1 MNHTPIASVVMS
13 DLAVCGPVKSAVAG
27 LLLTAASALA
37 LAQGLPVTPA
47 QRATATQVAQAGVPL
62 SELAPGAPDS
72 HTVKQGDTLWGI
84 SGLFLRSPWRWP
96 ELWGM
101 NMEEVRNPHRIYP
114 GQVLKLDTS
123 SGRAMLRLQAQAGQA
138 EGDFPLVR
146 VSPRTR
152 YESVAEAAIAPVS
165 MQAIGPFLAEML
177 VVDETTLSRA
187 PRIVATESGRVM
199 LSQGD
204 RAYARSLPG
213 AGGEGGLSAE
223 RGQPRQFRVFRN
235 ATPLK
240 DPTTAEVLGYEAQYV
255 GKARLVRGESVQ
267 ESVNADRERQMQV
280 VPATIDI
287 VSTKEELRVGDRLV
301 AEPSSDLPAFVPRA
315 PEEAQAGQIVSVFG
329 SAVHFAAQRSVVVLN
344 RGREHGLEAGHV
356 LSILKDGRVLV
367 DGTDAGRT
375 TIRLPS
381 ERNGLMMVFRTFDRL
396 SYALVLD
403 ITEGVKVGDRFGN
416 P

>member
-381 ERNGLMMVFRTFDRL
+381 ERNGLMMVFRTLDRL

>member
-62 SELAPGAPDS
+62 SELAPGAPES

-223 RGQPRQFRVFRN
+223 RGHPRQFRVFRN

-315 PEEAQAGQIVSVFG
+315 PEAAQAGQIVSVFG

>member
-1 MNHTPIASVVMS
+1 MNHTPIASVVMP

-301 AEPSSDLPAFVPRA
+301 AEPSNDLPAFVPRA
-315 PEEAQAGQIVSVFG
+315 PEAAQAGQIVSVFG

>member
-1 MNHTPIASVVMS
+1 
-13 DLAVCGPVKSAVAG
+13 VKSAVAG

>member
-27 LLLTAASALA
+27 LLLTAASALS

-47 QRATATQVAQAGVPL
+47 QRATASQIAQAGVPL

-267 ESVNADRERQMQV
+267 ESVNAGRERQMQV

-315 PEEAQAGQIVSVFG
+315 PEEAQAGQIVPVFG

>member
-62 SELAPGAPDS
+62 SELAPGAPES

>member
-47 QRATATQVAQAGVPL
+47 QRATASQVAQAGVPL
-62 SELAPGAPDS
+62 SELAPGAPES